1 MVSATE
7 VHRSVVQEFVLPIEQ
22 VKRIKKLAERRR
34 ISESRIV
41 EEALDFLFGLDHAG
55 VDQGFDPRRGLGHIS
70 STSLLRE
77 SGTTDS
83 DAAYDN
89 WRVVPMAFPEG

>member
-7 VHRSVVQEFVLPIEQ
+7 VPRSVVQEFVLPIEQ

-41 EEALDFLFGLDHAG
+41 EEALDFLFGLDDEG
-55 VDQGFDPRRGLGHIS
+55 VDQGFDREAWSRLSEP
-70 STSLLRE
+70 SLLRIWDN
-77 SGTTDS
+77 DS

-89 WRVVPMAFPEG
+89 WRELYGVSEG

>member
-22 VKRIKKLAERRR
+22 VKRIKKLAERRS

-41 EEALDFLFGLDHAG
+41 EEALDFWFGLD
-55 VDQGFDPRRGLGHIS
+55 DEGLGQDFDREAWS
-70 STSLLRE
+70 RLSEPSLLRIW
-77 SGTTDS
+77 DNDA

-89 WRVVPMAFPEG
+89 LKTCAFAEGNGLS